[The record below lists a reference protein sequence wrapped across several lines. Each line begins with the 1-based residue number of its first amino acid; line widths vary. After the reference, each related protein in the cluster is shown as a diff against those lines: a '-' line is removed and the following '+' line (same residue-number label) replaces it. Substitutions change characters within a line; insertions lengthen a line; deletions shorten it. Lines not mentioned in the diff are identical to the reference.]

1 MGRCFHEIPQINI
14 LLLFKRQSI
23 YKRATGVGAR
33 PAARHLAGL
42 SALAH
47 TLDIW
52 QSAFASV
59 SFSHSHSYIKSHK
72 GMSWLFFMVSALI

>member
-72 GMSWLFFMVSALI
+72 SMSWLFFMVSALI

>member
-1 MGRCFHEIPQINI
+1 MGRIFHEIAQRNTF
-14 LLLFKRQSI
+14 LFPSHFI

-42 SALAH
+42 LVLAH
-47 TLDIW
+47 MLDIW
-52 QSAFASV
+52 QLAFASV
-59 SFSHSHSYIKSHK
+59 SFRESHSYIRSHK